1 MASFTAKDVQALRQ
15 ATGAGMMDA
24 KKALEATDGDAAAA
38 GKWLREQGLIKA
50 AARTDRAN
58 EQGTVA
64 VGAADSGVSIV
75 QLKTETDFTAKSDA
89 VIELVQQLADAAAA
103 GGQEALDAHRAAV
116 EDLALTTKENI
127 ELGQVIRFEQSEGH
141 VVENYVHV
149 QDGRGVNAVLVEL
162 DGGTAEL
169 AHDVAVHLAFTKAPY
184 LSRDDVPA
192 DDVAAEREQLVKE
205 TRAEG
210 KPEQALEKIVEGKL
224 TGWFKQSVL
233 LEQGYVRDEKT
244 QIKDYIGDATIVRV
258 AQVVIGA

>member
-15 ATGAGMMDA
+15 STGAGMMDA

-64 VGAADSGVSIV
+64 VASSDAAVAIV
-75 QLKTETDFTAKSDA
+75 QLKTETDFTAKSEG
-89 VIELVQQLADAAAA
+89 VLSLVQTLADAVASGGEAALA
-103 GGQEALDAHRAAV
+103 EHTAAV
-116 EDLALTTKENI
+116 EDLALSTKENI
-127 ELGQVIRFEQSEGH
+127 EVGQVIRFERAEGRI
-141 VVENYVHV
+141 VEPYLHV
-149 QDGRGVNAVLVEL
+149 QDGRGVNAVLIEL
-162 DGGTAEL
+162 DGGTPEI

-192 DDVAAEREQLVKE
+192 DEVAAEREQLEKE

-210 KPEQALEKIVEGKL
+210 KPEQAIEKIVEGKL
-224 TGWFKQSVL
+224 TGWFKQTVL
-233 LEQGYVRDEKT
+233 LEQGFVRDEKT
-244 QIKDYIGDATIVRV
+244 QIKDYIGNATIVRV
-258 AQVVIGA
+258 AQVVIGS